1 MSKRFGRNQKR
12 AMREQI
18 KILERSVLCKNEK
31 INELRTDLYASSVVI
46 ERTKQVLGDH
56 FVTLPVQTTEVEDM
70 LRRFKVS
77 IFSPTEVSYS
87 KTNSAVLDALD
98 YIELDTHQAS
108 VHADELRGMI
118 HMHYRSISGEVAYSL
133 SDNAWRKLSESHL
146 VELLKQRIAPEMA
159 QHLIRERKK
168 RYL

>member
-18 KILERSVLCKNEK
+18 KILERSVLCKNRK
-31 INELRTDLYASSVVI
+31 ISELRTDLYASSIVI

-77 IFSPTEVSYS
+77 FSPRVSYS

-98 YIELDTHQAS
+98 YIEMDTHQAG

-133 SDNAWRKLSESHL
+133 SR
-146 VELLKQRIAPEMA
+146 QCMA
-159 QHLIRERKK
+159 
-168 RYL
+168 